1 MAKATRHGQSAAHG
15 GRAVMAG
22 RTRLK
27 QLFINRGDMLSNT
40 HWLVRSG
47 AATGALLRQRDGHGS
62 GIRLDF
68 RGALLLLESSVTP
81 NPTGLSAMSEWPG
94 WACVCRSIPHR
105 PSETHRRGRVHIPP
119 GTRLRKPA
127 RQAGRGLLCSNYR
140 GERVLGVRV
149 RIRGVFPKLS
159 SDKGEECVS
168 WPGDAIVAVRRKS
181 GLSVASSLFAGRSF
195 SPADFGDIFAAIES
209 VSRIKKWRS
218 TCCFS
223 RSRKRLYRRI
233 IRTRRSD
240 TSRHHRKF
248 FLYLSSIAQ
257 LFRVSCFSSSWE
269 GRA

>member
-1 MAKATRHGQSAAHG
+1 VEPRQGRYCDNATFTARH
-15 GRAVMAG
+15 
-22 RTRLK
+22 
-27 QLFINRGDMLSNT
+27 
-40 HWLVRSG
+40 
-47 AATGALLRQRDGHGS
+47 
-62 GIRLDF
+62 
-68 RGALLLLESSVTP
+68 SSRFSWRFT
-81 NPTGLSAMSEWPG
+81 PTGVIGDAESH
-94 WACVCRSIPHR
+94 RSIGNVGVAWVGLR
-105 PSETHRRGRVHIPP
+105 LLIDTAAAIGNTSQRQGSRRLADIPP

-223 RSRKRLYRRI
+223 RSRERLYRRI

-248 FLYLSSIAQ
+248 FLYLS
-257 LFRVSCFSSSWE
+257 
-269 GRA
+269 